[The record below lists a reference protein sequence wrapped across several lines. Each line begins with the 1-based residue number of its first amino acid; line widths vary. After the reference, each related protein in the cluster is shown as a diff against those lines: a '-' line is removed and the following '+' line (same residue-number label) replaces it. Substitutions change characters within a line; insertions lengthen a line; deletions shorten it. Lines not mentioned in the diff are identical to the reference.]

1 MFRSIPHKIPEVS
14 HSSTQKSPASL
25 EEDKKEN
32 KSKFDAP
39 NFTEKYRQFSS
50 NNLKAALLIHGG
62 CFTQGDETWNNEQ
75 AQSIA
80 ENCNL
85 DVFTLNFSK
94 TSLFASIKDIKD
106 FFLDLYKFYDSHVG
120 LIGCSS
126 GGYLTLRVLEEV
138 DMPQF
143 VFLICPVMDPTKR
156 EDMLLAADRNS
167 NSLNIQ
173 QQQFTYFK
181 SKPYPQANST
191 RLPFHIIAA
200 KDDENVPLILISN
213 EAKRYP
219 HAALHIIEGNH
230 SHSYK
235 STSEVNKIIHDVLKK
250 PAETRAPIIRNN

>member
-1 MFRSIPHKIPEVS
+1 
-14 HSSTQKSPASL
+14 
-25 EEDKKEN
+25 
-32 KSKFDAP
+32 
-39 NFTEKYRQFSS
+39 
-50 NNLKAALLIHGG
+50 
-62 CFTQGDETWNNEQ
+62 
-75 AQSIA
+75 
-80 ENCNL
+80 
-85 DVFTLNFSK
+85 
-94 TSLFASIKDIKD
+94 
-106 FFLDLYKFYDSHVG
+106 

-167 NSLNIQ
+167 NNLNFQ
-173 QQQFTYFK
+173 KQQFTYFK
-181 SKPYPQANST
+181 SKPYPQVNST

-219 HAALHIIEGNH
+219 HATLHVIEGNH

-235 STSEVNKIIHDVLKK
+235 STSDVNKIILDALKT
-250 PAETRAPIIRNN
+250 PAEIRASKSEITKNVNFTGASF